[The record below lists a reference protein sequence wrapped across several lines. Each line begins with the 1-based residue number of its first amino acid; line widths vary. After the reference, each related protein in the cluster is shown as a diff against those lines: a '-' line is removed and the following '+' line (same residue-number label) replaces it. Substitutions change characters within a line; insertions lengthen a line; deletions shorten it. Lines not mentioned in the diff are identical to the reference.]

1 MKISM
6 HKRGY
11 LLPGNQRV
19 LSVPLLLATL
29 AACQK
34 NVTEPI
40 VDDGYAS
47 TELVSTESVIG
58 IGNIIWQENADGSSF
73 LNTMCSKQ
81 TSTSYGM
88 TASTTQ
94 AFSGTRSAR
103 FELRDTDPENHGG
116 TRTEISFPVPA
127 TNNFWYSYALYMP
140 GAQYKDEKYDE
151 VITQW
156 HGGGGLTPAIA
167 LRVQSGHIYMRTLDG
182 AKTDLGVVEK
192 DKWHTYVYH
201 IIHSSG
207 SDGLIEVW
215 KDGQKIVTRKGPSM
229 YALTGD
235 FHLPNWKMG
244 IYKSDW
250 NGTNTTST
258 NLRVLYFDD
267 IKYGSA
273 SATYSEMLPV
283 SGSGSTTVN
292 DQPTAPISVTSLNLV
307 NADTEKDVQT
317 ISNGSIISLSALKLT
332 KANIR
337 SVTTGTI
344 ANVKFVLSGKQSK
357 TFTDVA
363 APYALHGD
371 DGKGNYF
378 YGSWDPPATGTYTLK
393 ATPYDSKGVAGVSK
407 TITFTFSN

>member
-1 MKISM
+1 
-6 HKRGY
+6 
-11 LLPGNQRV
+11 
-19 LSVPLLLATL
+19 
-29 AACQK
+29 
-34 NVTEPI
+34 
-40 VDDGYAS
+40 
-47 TELVSTESVIG
+47 
-58 IGNIIWQENADGSSF
+58 
-73 LNTMCSKQ
+73 
-81 TSTSYGM
+81 
-88 TASTTQ
+88 
-94 AFSGTRSAR
+94 
-103 FELRDTDPENHGG
+103 
-116 TRTEISFPVPA
+116 
-127 TNNFWYSYALYMP
+127 MP

-250 NGTNTTST
+250 NGTKTTST

-283 SGSGSTTVN
+283 GGSGSTTVN

-317 ISNGSIISLSALKLT
+317 ISNGSIISLSTLKLT